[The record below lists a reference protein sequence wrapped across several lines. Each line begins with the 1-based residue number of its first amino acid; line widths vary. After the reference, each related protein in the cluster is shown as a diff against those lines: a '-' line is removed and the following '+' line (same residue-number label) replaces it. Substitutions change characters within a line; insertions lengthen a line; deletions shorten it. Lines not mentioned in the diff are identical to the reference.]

1 MTSYKLY
8 DKGYIYFRY
17 WVLCVYKCAITLVA
31 RESQMLKPSSRL
43 LVVIIALI
51 FLWFV

>member
-8 DKGYIYFRY
+8 DKDYIYFRY
-17 WVLCVYKCAITLVA
+17 WVLCVYKCAITVVA
-31 RESQMLKPSSRL
+31 RESQMHRVYSRL